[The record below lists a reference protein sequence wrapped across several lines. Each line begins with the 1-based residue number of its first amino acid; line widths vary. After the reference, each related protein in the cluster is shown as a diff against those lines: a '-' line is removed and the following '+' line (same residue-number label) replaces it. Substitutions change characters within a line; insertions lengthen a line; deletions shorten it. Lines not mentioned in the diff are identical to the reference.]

1 MKITQDGVQG
11 SLFLVIGATAF
22 IIALGYPIG
31 TPNRMG
37 PGFFPVIISGLLT
50 LVGIA
55 ILARGVIASSEA
67 IQVTRWL
74 PLLVVPGAIVLFGLL
89 LDGLGLPL
97 AVLVLLLG
105 AATASVRFRF
115 EWKAA
120 AGAVLFAAICGVL
133 FVRMLGLP
141 IPLVG
146 TWVSVFGA

>member
-1 MKITQDGVQG
+1 MKITQDAVQG
-11 SLFLVIGATAF
+11 SLFLGIGATAL
-22 IIALGYPIG
+22 IIALGYPMG

-37 PGFFPVIISGLLT
+37 PGFFPVVISGLLT

-55 ILARGVIASSEA
+55 ILARGVITSSEA
-67 IQVTRWL
+67 IRVTRWL
-74 PLLVVPGAIVLFGLL
+74 PLVIVPGAIVLFGLL

-97 AVLVLLLG
+97 AVLVLTIG
-105 AATASVRFRF
+105 AATASVRFAFDWR
-115 EWKAA
+115 AV

>member
-1 MKITQDGVQG
+1 
-11 SLFLVIGATAF
+11 
-22 IIALGYPIG
+22 
-31 TPNRMG
+31 
-37 PGFFPVIISGLLT
+37 VIISGLLT

-55 ILARGVIASSEA
+55 ILARGVIASSEG

>member
-1 MKITQDGVQG
+1 MKITQDAVQG
-11 SLFLVIGATAF
+11 SLFLVIGATAL

-37 PGFFPVIISGLLT
+37 PGFFPVVISALLT

-55 ILARGVIASSEA
+55 ILARGVITSSEA
-67 IQVTRWL
+67 IRVTRWL
-74 PLLVVPGAIVLFGLL
+74 PLVIVPGAIVLFGLL

-115 EWKAA
+115 DWKAA
-120 AGAVLFAAICGVL
+120 VGAVLFAAICGVL

-141 IPLVG
+141 IPLIG
-146 TWVSVFGA
+146 IWVSGFGA